1 MYNVDPLLSFAQE
14 KQEAGLA
21 IVRPIGRKSIR
32 KSSLFECGLTSTIA
46 RHPPPAPQYAYPN
59 YDGVN
64 GPTIYEDPYALAGMG
79 LNFFFCNGTYRSSF
93 PSTGSD
99 AQQHITLTGM

>member
-46 RHPPPAPQYAYPN
+46 PHPPAAPQYAYPN

-64 GPTIYEDPYALAGMG
+64 EPTIYEDPYVLAGTG
-79 LNFFFCNGTYRSSF
+79 LSKQNDTYCSSF
-93 PSTGSD
+93 PWTGSE
-99 AQQHITLTGM
+99 AHQHITSTGM